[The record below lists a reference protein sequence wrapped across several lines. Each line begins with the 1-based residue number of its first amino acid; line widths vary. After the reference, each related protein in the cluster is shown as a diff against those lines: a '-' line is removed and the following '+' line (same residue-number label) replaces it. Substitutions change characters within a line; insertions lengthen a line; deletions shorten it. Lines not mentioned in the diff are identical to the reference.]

1 MRYPYANLITATS
14 STLCKSSCS
23 CSVKDD
29 VSNYLVA
36 IRRKYRKIATNWK
49 LGADLVQ
56 QASIK
61 KYMTKHHL
69 LVRRLLSR
77 RCELKIQRRSQN
89 VFALGLL
96 NWSFKTNCPLGAVDK
111 GNKNEISKNK
121 TPPVKHLLQC
131 AKPKLGAIWPK
142 AHFLHDLIQK
152 IKPFKTKSN
161 ATGKSWSRHGRQR
174 LRSTP
179 ERFSLSLSLSLSTKS
194 PDNQIPSR
202 ETYSYSYAFSL
213 YTLMVGLRWCDGIP
227 RDLVA

>member
-1 MRYPYANLITATS
+1 MTS
-14 STLCKSSCS
+14 VGSHQDK
-23 CSVKDD
+23 VQ
-29 VSNYLVA
+29 
-36 IRRKYRKIATNWK
+36 KIATNSK

-61 KYMTKHHL
+61 KYITKHHL

-89 VFALGLL
+89 FFALGLL

-179 ERFSLSLSLSLSTKS
+179 ERFSLYLSPPLQSPPTTKYLHEKHIHIHMLSLSIRWWWDYGDVTEF
-194 PDNQIPSR
+194 R
-202 ETYSYSYAFSL
+202 ET
-213 YTLMVGLRWCDGIP
+213 
-227 RDLVA
+227 